1 MPVCGK
7 RCVRRLPTQTS
18 ARPDLGERS
27 AEAVGEREHADEHRD
42 DQTDAEGRERRGDG
56 PLHDAADVVGDGDH
70 STFRRA
76 WTIGSR
82 AARTAGTSPLASIR
96 PRATSAPMIRVLVA
110 TLKPG
115 RKPAPLKWMAG
126 YKSVAPPRPMAAPVS
141 ASAPASTITSPNSS
155 RSEKPT
161 VLSTAISPVRS
172 RALIIMA
179 FAVTSKIAKTTASP
193 IVLIR
198 KLTLPHIVAKVA
210 WNSRSVPVLVGEL
223 ELRNTSSIALAICGA
238 SAALLI
244 STMYQP
250 AIPARPM
257 RSSK

>member
-1 MPVCGK
+1 M
-7 RCVRRLPTQTS
+7 
-18 ARPDLGERS
+18 
-27 AEAVGEREHADEHRD
+27 
-42 DQTDAEGRERRGDG
+42 
-56 PLHDAADVVGDGDH
+56 
-70 STFRRA
+70 
-76 WTIGSR
+76 
-82 AARTAGTSPLASIR
+82 
-96 PRATSAPMIRVLVA
+96 
-110 TLKPG
+110 
-115 RKPAPLKWMAG
+115 
-126 YKSVAPPRPMAAPVS
+126 
-141 ASAPASTITSPNSS
+141 NSS

-179 FAVTSKIAKTTASP
+179 FAVTSKIANTTARP

-198 KLTLPHIVAKVA
+198 KLTLPHIVAKLA

-223 ELRNTSSIALAICGA
+223 ELRNTSSIALAMVGA
-238 SAALLI
+238 WAGSSI